1 VIYATDEGDESDR
14 NAPKP
19 IAAMRIVM
27 DTSVLIRYLIKPSAA
42 IRELIEVWWL
52 GDRVQMITA
61 PELIE
66 ELEQVLSRQG
76 IRAFIRPP
84 EGQILLE
91 TIRLKGETLAALGTL
106 PSYCRDPKDDKFV
119 ACALVGA
126 ASFVVTADED
136 LLILDEV
143 SGVRMMTPYH
153 FVALLK
159 RLNP

>member
-1 VIYATDEGDESDR
+1 MISATDESDASDR

-19 IAAMRIVM
+19 IAAMRIVV

-66 ELEQVLSRQG
+66 ELEQVLSRKG
-76 IRAFIRPP
+76 ILAFIRVS
-84 EGQILLE
+84 EGQVLLE
-91 TIRLKGETLAALGTL
+91 AIRLKGEMLPALGTL
-106 PSYCRDPKDDKFV
+106 PSYSRDPKDDKFI

-136 LLILDEV
+136 LLILGEV
-143 SGVRMMTPYH
+143 GGVRMMTPYH

-159 RLNP
+159 RPNP